1 MPKLRHSDHAYD
13 ILVKVRIPLADWFQD
28 LVALGGLHLANPDSN
43 NIHAVM
49 LRKERT

>member
-1 MPKLRHSDHAYD
+1 MPKLRHSDRAYD
-13 ILVKVRIPLADWFQD
+13 ILVKVRIPLPGWAV
-28 LVALGGLHLANPDSN
+28 LVGLHLANPDSN

>member
-1 MPKLRHSDHAYD
+1 MPKLRHSDRAYD
-13 ILVKVRIPLADWFQD
+13 ILVKVRIPLAGWFQD
-28 LVALGGLHLANPDSN
+28 LGGLHLANPDSN